1 MINSLVTYF
10 FNEIEKKE
18 LKKNK
23 NAQAI
28 FWVEELQKITATDK
42 NYISVKKATRLYNK
56 YVDNNKKT
64 VVKEPNKY
72 LLDFMSQY
80 LGFKDYEDYKSIK
93 GSKGEIITHEKQI
106 IIKNSKKKLLTKKH
120 KKLIITSSVLFTLL
134 VLLIINKY
142 NNSNSENC
150 IIWVENHFEKSDCIT
165 EKAIDNSV
173 YNIDIEN
180 FEKVEVTEN
189 TSFFKDDNPLF
200 WYGKSATGKMEFFTN
215 RGIHPETL
223 DELKPVTEYIINKYV
238 LKDNTD
244 KTIIE

>member
-1 MINSLVTYF
+1 MINALVTDF

-28 FWVEELQKITATDK
+28 FWVEELQKITASDK

-56 YVDNNKKT
+56 YVDNNEKT

-80 LGFKDYEDYKSIK
+80 LGFENYEDYKSIK
-93 GSKGEIITHEKQI
+93 GSKGEIITREKQI
-106 IIKNSKKKLLTKKH
+106 IIKNSKEKSLTKKH
-120 KKLIITSSVLFTLL
+120 KKGIITSSVLFTLL
-134 VLLIINKY
+134 VVFIINKY
-142 NNSNSENC
+142 NNSDSENC
-150 IIWVENHFEKSDCIT
+150 VIWVENYFEESVCTIENT
-165 EKAIDNSV
+165 IDNSF
-173 YNIDIEN
+173 YKIDIEN
-180 FEKVEVTEN
+180 FRKVEVTQE
-189 TSFFKDDNPLF
+189 TVFFDVGNPLF

-223 DELKPVTEYIINKYV
+223 DELKPVTEYIVNKYV
-238 LKDNTD
+238 FTNKKD
-244 KTIIE
+244 KTILE